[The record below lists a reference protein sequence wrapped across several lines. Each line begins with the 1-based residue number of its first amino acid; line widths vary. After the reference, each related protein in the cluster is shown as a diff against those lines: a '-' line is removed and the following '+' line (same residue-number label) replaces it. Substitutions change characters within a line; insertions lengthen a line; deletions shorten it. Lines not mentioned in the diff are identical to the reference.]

1 MKVDINQLA
10 EDELIDLHRRI
21 TERLRFLS
29 QTRAHH
35 KMLEFKV
42 GDRVTFK
49 PDDRPVLS
57 GVLTKYN
64 KKTVTVITDNGEYYL
79 FGLCAGMPC
88 NIPSALMSSSI
99 SGQWMPC
106 PSPMIS

>member
-1 MKVDINQLA
+1 MKIDIATLS
-10 EDELIDLHRRI
+10 EDELIDLHYRI

-42 GDRVTFK
+42 GDRVNFK
-49 PDDRPVLS
+49 PDDRPPLC

-64 KKTVTVITDNGEYYL
+64 KKTVTVLADNGEL
-79 FGLCAGMPC
+79 WNVSPGLLTLAKDAKALEHKQSNVIQMPKR
-88 NIPSALMSSSI
+88 
-99 SGQWMPC
+99 
-106 PSPMIS
+106 